1 MNSKTFKTLLL
12 SATLGVFPLFASSE
26 LPRSTPEAQGIP
38 SEAILRII
46 AATENDP
53 ENDLHGLVIVRHG
66 YIVTEGYWAPYS
78 ADQKHE
84 LFSLSKSFT
93 STAIGFAVDEGK
105 LDIDTPVI
113 NFFPEDVPAEPS
125 EYLKALHLR
134 QLLTMDT
141 GHETEPDIFH
151 SQSDKGSMPQMFFN
165 QPITLKPGTHFLY
178 NTAGTYMLSATLQK
192 TTGKRVLDYLTPRL
206 FEPLD
211 IEGAKWD
218 QSREGVDLGGFGLQI
233 KTMDIAKFGQLLLQ
247 KGKWMNKQIIPEK
260 WLDQATSRQVSN
272 GSWPMSDWDK
282 GYGFQFWMNTVGGFR
297 GDGAFGQLCIVLPEY
312 DLVIAVNAGVR
323 DMQKEMRWFWNELL
337 PYLSKEP
344 LPKNVEAVAM
354 LQAKMDTLTLPLPSG
369 SLQSTVTDTI
379 IGKTYLFEKNP
390 LTFKSI
396 RFDKKDDAL
405 MLTLENEPGLQSF
418 EIGRGQ
424 WAEGMITRTS
434 AEGSIPAFI
443 AGAWEKE
450 NLLHIKLIPQGKAH
464 NYTLNLR
471 FEGEEVFLDFAT
483 SVSFNGNN
491 METII
496 GKCSMK

>member
-1 MNSKTFKTLLL
+1 MNSKTIKTLLL
-12 SATLGVFPLFASSE
+12 SATLGAFPLFASSE
-26 LPRSTPEAQGIP
+26 FPRSTPEAQGIP
-38 SEAILRII
+38 TEAILRII
-46 AATENDP
+46 DAAENDP
-53 ENDLHGLVIVRHG
+53 DNDLHGLIILRHG
-66 YIVTEGYWAPYS
+66 HIVTEGYWAPYS
-78 ADQKHE
+78 AEQKHE

-113 NFFPEDVPAEPS
+113 DFFPEDVPAEPS
-125 EYLKALHLR
+125 DYLKALHLR

-141 GHETEPDIFH
+141 GHETEPNIFQAP
-151 SQSDKGSMPQMFFN
+151 SEKRSMPQIFFN

-192 TTGKRVLDYLTPRL
+192 TTGERVLDYLTPRL
-206 FEPLD
+206 FEPLE

-218 QSREGVDLGGFGLQI
+218 QSRDGIDLGGFGLQI
-233 KTMDIAKFGQLLLQ
+233 KTMDIARFGQLLLQ

-272 GSWPMSDWDK
+272 GSWPTSDWDK

-337 PYLSKEP
+337 PYLTKEP
-344 LPKNVEAVAM
+344 LPENVEAVAM
-354 LQAKMDTLTLPLPSG
+354 LQAKLDTLALPLPSG
-369 SLQSTVTDTI
+369 SLQSSLLETI
-379 IGKTYLFEKNP
+379 IGKTYLFEENP

-396 RFDKKDDAL
+396 RFDKKNDAL
-405 MLTLENEPGLQSF
+405 MLTLDSKLGAQSF

-424 WAEGMITRTS
+424 WADSMITRTS
-434 AEGSIPAFI
+434 GEGSIPAFI

-450 NLLHIKLIPQGKAH
+450 NLFRIKLIPQGKAQ
-464 NYTLNLR
+464 NYTMNLR
-471 FEGEEVFLDFAT
+471 FEGEEVLLDYAVN
-483 SVSFNGNN
+483 VSFGGNN
-491 METII
+491 METIRGI
-496 GKCSMK
+496 YSKK